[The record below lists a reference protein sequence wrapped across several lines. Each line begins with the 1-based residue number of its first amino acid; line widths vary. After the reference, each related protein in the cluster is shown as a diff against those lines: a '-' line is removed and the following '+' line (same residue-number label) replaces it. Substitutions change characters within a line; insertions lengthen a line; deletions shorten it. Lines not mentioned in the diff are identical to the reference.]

1 LESVQQDA
9 ISKCGHLECN
19 DIGTCET
26 QARPEGAATISTN
39 VWPDSVTFVGVLN
52 AYASVVALE
61 RGRRVHH
68 QIIQSGLELDFFVG
82 NSLVDMYAKC
92 VNMEDAWKMFHK
104 MPSKDVVTWTA
115 ILGHGNEALQH
126 FEWMCDEGVQ
136 QDDITFV
143 CLLSACSHAGLV
155 DEGMCHYAS
164 MIKYYIISAK
174 LEHFM
179 QYKTHLINLTETS
192 LLWHCIA
199 CNKMCIS

>member
-1 LESVQQDA
+1 MQE
-9 ISKCGHLECN
+9 
-19 DIGTCET
+19 
-26 QARPEGAATISTN
+26 EG

-61 RGRRVHH
+61 RGRHVHH

-82 NSLVDMYAKC
+82 NSLVDMHAKC
-92 VNMEDAWKMFHK
+92 GSMEDAWKIVHK
-104 MPSKDVVTWTA
+104 MPSQDVVTWTA
-115 ILGHGNEALQH
+115 ILGGCAMHGHGNEALQH
-126 FEWMCDEGVQ
+126 FERMCEGVQ

-155 DEGMCHYAS
+155 DEGMCCYAS
-164 MIKYYIISAK
+164 MIKDYMISAK